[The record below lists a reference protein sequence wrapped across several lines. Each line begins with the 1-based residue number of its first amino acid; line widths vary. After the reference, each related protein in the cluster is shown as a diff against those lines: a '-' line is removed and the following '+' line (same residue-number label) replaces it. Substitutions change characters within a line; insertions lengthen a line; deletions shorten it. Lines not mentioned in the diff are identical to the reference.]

1 MACDKP
7 LIFLSCDSS
16 GQARTAQAV
25 NPNDTV
31 IQLMRGQGSR
41 FPEVPNGK
49 WFYIRVVGCDSCCET
64 MRVVGR
70 DGDKLHVQR
79 GFGTQCTCIKSNS
92 LITYTTDTQYF
103 FEDLLSVLPLNVAD
117 PLKYN
122 CETNTLSVDCAKLFS
137 SKCGGCGCEGTS
149 NIAAA
154 ENPAPAGGGGGGAG
168 LRGPKGDRGDA
179 GVGIQTMNVSATK
192 RLIVTL
198 TDGRLIDAGM
208 VPTAAGVPGER
219 GAPGEKGEK
228 GEKGDA
234 GTSLVEFTMQNGNLI
249 AAMSNGESKN
259 LGSVIGPQGPRGPQG
274 EQGPIG
280 QDGHTFSYVEDATNA
295 YLSGRPGTTVRLV
308 IMTPTG
314 EEDGGS
320 FDIPPAGFL
329 KIRKLN
335 VTGKTAVLIRQNG
348 STMGVA
354 VAGG

>member
-1 MACDKP
+1 MACEKP

-25 NPNDTV
+25 NPNDTI

-92 LITYTTDTQYF
+92 LVTYTTDTQYF

-117 PLKYN
+117 PLSYN
-122 CETNTLSVDCAKLFS
+122 CDTNTLSVDCAKLFS

-149 NIAAA
+149 SPASE
-154 ENPAPAGGGGGGAG
+154 ENPPAASGGAG
-168 LRGPKGDRGDA
+168 LRGPKGEKGDA
-179 GVGIQTMNVSATK
+179 GVGVQLMTVSATK
-192 RLIVTL
+192 RLLVTL
-198 TDGRLIDAGM
+198 TDGRLIDAGV
-208 VPTAAGVPGER
+208 VPTVAGPPGER
-219 GAPGEKGEK
+219 GAPGA
-228 GEKGDA
+228 KGDKGDKGND
-234 GTSLVEFTMQNGNLI
+234 GTSVVTFTLKDGNLM
-249 AAMSNGESKN
+249 AVMSNGESKD
-259 LGSVIGPQGPRGPQG
+259 LGSVVGPQGKPGDKGEPGPT
-274 EQGPIG
+274 G
-280 QDGHTFSYVEDATNA
+280 QDGYTFSYVEDANNA

-308 IMTPTG
+308 LMTSSG

-320 FDIPPAGFL
+320 YDIPPAGFL
-329 KIRKLN
+329 KLRKLN
-335 VTGKTAVLIRQNG
+335 VHGKTAVMIRQNG
-348 STMGVA
+348 NTMGVA